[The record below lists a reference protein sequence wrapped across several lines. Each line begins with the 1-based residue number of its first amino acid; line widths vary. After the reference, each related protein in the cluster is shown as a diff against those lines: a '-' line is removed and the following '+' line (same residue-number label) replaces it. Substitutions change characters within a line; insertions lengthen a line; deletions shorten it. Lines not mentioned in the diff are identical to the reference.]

1 MCLMILDETLELLG
15 LTEKEVRLML
25 AFYKVGAVKV
35 GEAARQ
41 TRMPRAT
48 AYLLAG
54 QLVEKGLL
62 VQELDGQKKRLAA
75 VEPGVL
81 LRMLSAKQRV
91 LRRKEIEF
99 EEKLPELRANLGN
112 GAPRVKVYSSGTG
125 VKAVMADILG
135 TSGEILLWTNQ
146 EIETWFFTKKDHD
159 EFVAE
164 RVKRGIKVRVLAV
177 DNKMGRELH
186 SQDKQ
191 VLRETR
197 MLPKDITFS
206 TEMYIYDGKMAL
218 LDFNQDV
225 IGVIV
230 ESKPIVASQRSIFEA
245 LWKHL

>member
-1 MCLMILDETLELLG
+1 MILDETLKLLD

-35 GEAARQ
+35 GEASRQ
-41 TRMPRAT
+41 THMPRAT

-62 VQELDGQKKRLAA
+62 VQELDGRKKRLVA
-75 VEPGVL
+75 VDPGTL
-81 LRMLSAKQRV
+81 LRMLAAKQRT
-91 LRRKEIEF
+91 LRRKEIEL
-99 EEKLPELRANLGN
+99 EEKLPELMENLGV
-112 GAPRVKVYSSGTG
+112 GGGIPRVRVYSGGTG
-125 VKAVMADILG
+125 LRAVMADILG
-135 TSGEILLWTNQ
+135 ASGEILLWTNQ
-146 EIETWFFTKKDHD
+146 EIETWFFTKKDHED
-159 EFVAE
+159 FVAE
-164 RVKRGIKVRVLAV
+164 RVKKGMKIRVLAV
-177 DNKMGRELH
+177 DNKQGRELK
-186 SQDKQ
+186 SLDKE

-206 TEMYIYDGKMAL
+206 TEMYIYDGKMAM

-230 ESKPIVASQRSIFEA
+230 ESKPLVSSQRSIFEA